1 MVRAGISEHV
11 AMKMS
16 GHKTRDVFDR
26 YDIVS
31 ESDLREAAPKLSERL
46 SGRTMTKTMTIAPSD
61 VQPSVL
67 SHCFLTSAGM
77 AELADAVDSKSVYE

>member
-11 AMKMS
+11 AMRMS

-31 ESDLREAAPKLSERL
+31 ESDLREAAHKLSERL
-46 SGRTMTKTMTIAPSD
+46 SGQTMTKTMTIAPSE
-61 VQPSVL
+61 VQKVVL
-67 SHCFLTSAGM
+67 SH
-77 AELADAVDSKSVYE
+77 